1 MLGFS
6 EEARRRRVG
15 TGITGV
21 VLFLILVFIGSGGLH
36 VWQLSSKATTELPP
50 LADGLVGGVF
60 MAGAAAAAIATWR
73 KHVDP
78 RKTWVVAAGALVAA
92 QSLLVTLI
100 ALEDI
105 PPRGSASLGLLVA
118 AALAGLL
125 AVVAPLLGL
134 VRVAHVSDDGV
145 VIGLG
150 MGLLAAGHLLL
161 QFPLSPTPA
170 VLMQLTIGILVATHV
185 VATAL
190 VLRQRTVPTVV
201 AALVVTTVVVVAA
214 GQVVSALGLT
224 GSIWDTAASIGRA
237 AAGATWICLA
247 LASLRRGLDED
258 RRRLNT
264 FEHVL
269 VATTRD
275 QRERLHELR
284 STIAGLA
291 SGSELLDRTDVPADL
306 RDRLWCSLRRE
317 LDRMDR
323 LLSGK
328 VDDAADI
335 DLDEALG
342 MILDLQRLKGREV
355 EFRSH
360 GDVVRARFD
369 ALAEVVN
376 ILMDNAVNHGGTDRS
391 VVEVVRRDEATVDI
405 TVTDFGRGIPEAQK
419 AKIFEWGKR
428 GTDSTGEG
436 IGLNVA
442 QRLMTEDGGSL
453 RLADT
458 QGAGSCFVI
467 SLPAARRSP
476 DNDLTM
482 DDYTMEH
489 SGAWQRSG

>member
-1 MLGFS
+1 M
-6 EEARRRRVG
+6 
-15 TGITGV
+15 GITGV
-21 VLFLILVFIGSGGLH
+21 VLFLVLVNIGPGGLL
-36 VWQLSSKATTELPP
+36 VWQLSAKETAALPP
-50 LADGLVGGVF
+50 LAEGLVGGVF
-60 MAGAAAAAIATWR
+60 GAGAACAAIATWR

-78 RKTWVVAAGALVAA
+78 KKTWVVGAGALVAG

-100 ALEDI
+100 ALEDV
-105 PPRGSASLGLLVA
+105 PPRGPVSLGLLLT
-118 AALAGLL
+118 AALVGLL
-125 AVVAPLLGL
+125 AVTAPLLGL
-134 VRVAHVSDDGV
+134 VRVAHVADDGV

-170 VLMQLTIGILVATHV
+170 VLMQVTIGVLAATHV
-185 VATAL
+185 AAVAL
-190 VLRQRTVPTVV
+190 VLGWRTVPSPT
-201 AALVVTTVVVVAA
+201 AALVVATVVVVEA
-214 GQVVSALGLT
+214 GQLVSSVGLT
-224 GSIWDTAASIGRA
+224 GTAWDTATSLGRA

-247 LASLRRGLDED
+247 LVSVQRGLEED

-284 STIAGLA
+284 STVAGLVT
-291 SGSELLDRTDVPADL
+291 GSEMLDRADMPPDQ
-306 RDRLWCSLRRE
+306 RDRLWCSVRRE

-328 VDDAADI
+328 LGDATDI
-335 DLDEALG
+335 DLDEALS
-342 MILDLQRLKGREV
+342 MILDLQRLKGRQV

-391 VVEVVRRDEATVDI
+391 VVEVVRRDEDTVDI
-405 TVTDFGRGIPEAQK
+405 TVTDFGRGIPEEQK
-419 AKIFEWGKR
+419 PKIFDWGKR
-428 GTDSTGEG
+428 GNDSTGEG

-458 QGAGSCFVI
+458 EGAAGSCFVI
-467 SLPAARRSP
+467 SLPAARRSEE
-476 DNDLTM
+476 NDLTM
-482 DDYTMEH
+482 GDLTMED

>member
-1 MLGFS
+1 M
-6 EEARRRRVG
+6 
-15 TGITGV
+15 GITGV
-21 VLFLILVFIGSGGLH
+21 VLFMVLIYIGSGGLH
-36 VWQLSSKATTELPP
+36 VWQLSSKETTALPP

-60 MAGAAAAAIATWR
+60 VAGAASAAIATWR
-73 KHVDP
+73 KHIDP
-78 RKTWVVAAGALVAA
+78 RKAWVVAAGALVAG

-100 ALEDI
+100 ALEDV
-105 PPRGSASLGLLVA
+105 PPRGPVSLGLLLT

-125 AVVAPLLGL
+125 AVLAPLLGL
-134 VRVAHVSDDGV
+134 VRVDHVADDGV

-170 VLMQLTIGILVATHV
+170 ALMQVTIGVLVATHV
-185 VATAL
+185 AAVAL
-190 VLRQRTVPTVV
+190 VLGQRAVPAVV
-201 AALVVTTVVVVAA
+201 AALVVATVLVVDA
-214 GQVVSALGLT
+214 GQIVSALGLT
-224 GSIWDTAASIGRA
+224 GTTWDTATSVARA

-247 LASLRRGLDED
+247 LLSVRRGLDED
-258 RRRLNT
+258 RKRLNT

-328 VDDAADI
+328 IDDAADI

-342 MILDLQRLKGREV
+342 MILDLQRLKGRQV
-355 EFRSH
+355 EFHPH
-360 GDVVRARFD
+360 GDIVRARFD

-391 VVEVVRRDEATVDI
+391 VVEVVRRDEETVDI

-428 GTDSTGEG
+428 GSDSTGEG

-453 RLADT
+453 RLADS

-467 SLPAARRSP
+467 SLPAARRSAE
-476 DNDLTM
+476 NDLTTQGFGM
-482 DDYTMEH
+482 DDFTMED